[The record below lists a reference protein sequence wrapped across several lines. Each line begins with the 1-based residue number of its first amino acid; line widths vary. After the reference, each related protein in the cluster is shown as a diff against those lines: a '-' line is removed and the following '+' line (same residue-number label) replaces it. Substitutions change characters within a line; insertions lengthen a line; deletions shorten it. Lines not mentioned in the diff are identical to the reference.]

1 MRTKLVIGNWKLNG
15 NFAFNEQLLRELSAG
30 IKDSSIEDQA
40 RQMVVCPPA
49 VYLQHCS
56 GLLAS
61 AHIHLGAQDVSDEIS
76 GAFTGEIS
84 GMMLK
89 ELGCRYVLVGHSERR
104 ARHAESNELV
114 AKKAFVALDAGLSPV
129 VCLGETQA
137 ERDHGLTEKIL
148 SAQLQAVIDLLQEK
162 MARVVLAYEP
172 IWAIGTGLTATPEQA
187 QEVHRFLRLSL
198 AKFDPEVAS
207 KVLILYGGS
216 VKADNAKSLFEM
228 ADIDGALVGGASLKA
243 DEFLNIYKA

>member
-15 NFAFNEQLLRELSAG
+15 NFAFNEQLLRDLSAG
-30 IKDSSIEDQA
+30 VKAASADDQV

-84 GMMLK
+84 GTMLK

-104 ARHAESNELV
+104 VRHAESNELV
-114 AKKAFVALDAGLSPV
+114 AKKAIAALNAGVLPV

-137 ERDHGLTEKIL
+137 ERDHGLTEKTL
-148 SAQLQAVIDLLQEK
+148 SSQLQAVIDVLQEK
-162 MARVVLAYEP
+162 MTRVVLAYEP
-172 IWAIGTGLTATPEQA
+172 VWAIGTGLTATPEQA

-198 AKFDPEVAS
+198 AKFNPEVAS
-207 KVLILYGGS
+207 KVSILYGGS

-228 ADIDGALVGGASLKA
+228 PDIDGALVGGASLKA
-243 DEFLNIYKA
+243 DEFLSIYKA

>member
-30 IKDSSIEDQA
+30 VKGASTEDQA

-84 GMMLK
+84 GVMLK

-148 SAQLQAVIDLLQEK
+148 SAQLQAVIDLLQGK

-207 KVLILYGGS
+207 KVSILYGGS
-216 VKADNAKSLFEM
+216 VKADNAKSLFGM

>member
-15 NFAFNEQLLRELSAG
+15 NFAFNEQLLRDLSAG
-30 IKDSSIEDQA
+30 VKSTSTDIQA

-49 VYLQHCS
+49 VYLQHCC

-84 GMMLK
+84 GVMLK

-104 ARHAESNELV
+104 VRHAETSELV
-114 AKKAFVALDAGLSPV
+114 AKKANAALNAGLLPV

-148 SAQLQAVIDLLQEK
+148 SAQLQAVIDLLQGK
-162 MARVVLAYEP
+162 IARVVLAYEP
-172 IWAIGTGLTATPEQA
+172 VWAIGTGLTATPEQA
-187 QEVHRFLRLSL
+187 QEVHRFLRLCL
-198 AKFDPEVAS
+198 AKFDPGAAS
-207 KVLILYGGS
+207 KVSILYGGS
-216 VKADNAKSLFEM
+216 VKADNAKSLFDM
-228 ADIDGALVGGASLKA
+228 PDIDGALVGGASLKA
-243 DEFLNIYKA
+243 DEFLSIFKA